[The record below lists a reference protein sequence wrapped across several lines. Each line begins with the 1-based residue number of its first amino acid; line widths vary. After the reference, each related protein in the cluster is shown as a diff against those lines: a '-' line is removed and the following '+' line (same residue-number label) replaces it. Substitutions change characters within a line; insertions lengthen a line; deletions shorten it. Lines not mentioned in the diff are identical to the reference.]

1 MCCRGYFRGSCWGF
15 AECVEAGVAGVLQGV
30 WKVVLQGV
38 SIMILRG
45 GIVGVLQGCCRGYC
59 MVYQI

>member
-30 WKVVLQGV
+30 
-38 SIMILRG
+38 SIMIIRG
-45 GIVGVLQGCCRGYC
+45 GIAGVLQGCCRGYC